1 MAGGNSRATGPHEA
15 LARALEDEPGRVL
28 SVLVR
33 AIGDIDLAEDALQDA
48 VTTALERWP
57 VDGVPS
63 NPSGWLVTAARRKAI
78 DRLRRIAVERRKHTE
93 IAALAVLERA
103 RDPVADEHGALGDER
118 LTLMFA
124 CCHPAL
130 PIDHRVALT
139 LRSVGGLNTAEIARA
154 FLVTESTMKQR
165 VSRAK
170 RTIRGAHVPLSLPSD
185 GLLEERLPSV
195 LAVLYLIFNEGYLSS
210 RGEDLTRVDLTHEAI
225 RLTRLTADKLPSA
238 ETSGL
243 LALMLFHE
251 ARAATRL
258 ATDRSLIP
266 MDEQDRSQWDHTVI
280 AEANGI
286 LSSAARAGNPGQYQL
301 QAAIASVHANA
312 ARSEDTNWR
321 HIVMLYDGLIGLAPT
336 PVFRL
341 NRAVACGMADGPAAG
356 LERINALEGL
366 DDYHLLH
373 AARADMLRRL
383 GRLGEAKD
391 AYGTALGLTGNYSE
405 RRYCERRIA
414 ECHSESTAHS

>member
-1 MAGGNSRATGPHEA
+1 MGPHEA
-15 LARALEDEPGRVL
+15 LARALQDEPGRIL

-63 NPSGWLVTAARRKAI
+63 NPSGWLVTSARRKAI

-93 IAALAVLERA
+93 IAALARLEQQSDRL
-103 RDPVADEHGALGDER
+103 ADEHGALGDER

-130 PIDHRVALT
+130 PMEHRVALT

-170 RTIRGAHVPLSLPSD
+170 RTIRDAHVPLSLPSD
-185 GLLEERLPSV
+185 DLLEERLPGV
-195 LAVLYLIFNEGYLSS
+195 LAVLYLIFNEGYVSS
-210 RGEDLTRVDLTHEAI
+210 RGEGLTRVDLSHEAI
-225 RLTRLTADKLPSA
+225 RLTRLTASKLPSA

-251 ARAATRL
+251 ARAATRR
-258 ATDRSLIP
+258 AGDGSLIP

-280 AEANGI
+280 AEANNI
-286 LSSAARAGNPGQYQL
+286 LSTAASAGHPGQYQL

-321 HIVMLYDGLIGLAPT
+321 HIVRLYDGLVELAPT

-341 NRAVACGMADGPAAG
+341 NRAVAYGMAYGPAAG

-383 GRLGEAKD
+383 GQLTEAKA
-391 AYGTALGLTGNYSE
+391 AYGAALQLTENNSE
-405 RRYCERRIA
+405 RLYLERRIG
-414 ECHSESTAHS
+414 ECDSQASH

>member
-1 MAGGNSRATGPHEA
+1 VG
-15 LARALEDEPGRVL
+15 
-28 SVLVR
+28 
-33 AIGDIDLAEDALQDA
+33 I
-48 VTTALERWP
+48 LERH
-57 VDGVPS
+57 S
-63 NPSGWLVTAARRKAI
+63 
-78 DRLRRIAVERRKHTE
+78 DRF
-93 IAALAVLERA
+93 
-103 RDPVADEHGALGDER
+103 ADEHGALGDER

-130 PIDHRVALT
+130 PMEHRVALT

-170 RTIRGAHVPLSLPSD
+170 RTIRDAHVPLSLPSD
-185 GLLEERLPSV
+185 DLLEERLPGV
-195 LAVLYLIFNEGYLSS
+195 LAVLYLIFNEGYVVS
-210 RGEDLTRVDLTHEAI
+210 RGEGLTRVDLSHEAI
-225 RLTRLTADKLPSA
+225 RLTRLTASKLPSA

-251 ARAATRL
+251 ARAATRR
-258 ATDRSLIP
+258 AGDGSLIP
-266 MDEQDRSQWDHTVI
+266 MDEQDRSQWDHAVI
-280 AEANGI
+280 AEANNI
-286 LSSAARAGNPGQYQL
+286 LSTAARAGHPGHYQL

-312 ARSEDTNWR
+312 TRSADTNWR
-321 HIVMLYDGLIGLAPT
+321 HIARLYDGLVELAPT

-341 NRAVACGMADGPAAG
+341 NRAVAYGMAYGPPAG

-383 GRLGEAKD
+383 GQLTEAKA
-391 AYGTALGLTGNYSE
+391 AYGAALQLTKNNSE
-405 RRYCERRIA
+405 RLYLERCIG
-414 ECHSESTAHS
+414 ECHSQTPA